1 MAEQQLHHQQGP
13 AEATPVRR
21 STARLRLAGTVCWDE
36 RHANMTNPRK
46 PQENLTAAAHD
57 PRRDGVPTDISVSQ
71 DVSRVSPRSPAGQR
85 GVAPVWSLASRT
97 ASLAAP
103 AATFGARAGATT
115 AANDI
120 R

>member
-1 MAEQQLHHQQGP
+1 
-13 AEATPVRR
+13 
-21 STARLRLAGTVCWDE
+21 
-36 RHANMTNPRK
+36 MTNPRK

-57 PRRDGVPTDISVSQ
+57 PRRDGVPTDISVSP

-85 GVAPVWSLASRT
+85 GVPPVAWSLASRT

-103 AATFGARAGATT
+103 AATFGARRGATT
-115 AANDI
+115 PANGV